1 MYIFKRLFTQS
12 EVCNCTVSHG
22 FSTFHAK
29 RDPSYIDSCLR
40 DKTRSVIVLFH
51 MSFRLSTQSE
61 VHRTPT
67 SAYGTKRDL
76 TYKNCFINNFL
87 TNNERLEKSIKVKV
101 NIDKNLEFGASC
113 VKVKVYQN

>member
-1 MYIFKRLFTQS
+1 MYIFKRLSTQS

-22 FSTFHAK
+22 FSIFHAK
-29 RDPSYIDSCLR
+29 RDPPHINSCLR

-61 VHRTPT
+61 VHPTPT

-87 TNNERLEKSIKVKV
+87 TNNERLEKFLKVKV
-101 NIDKNLEFGASC
+101 DIDQS
-113 VKVKVYQN
+113 KVTWSGLCKDLPKLI